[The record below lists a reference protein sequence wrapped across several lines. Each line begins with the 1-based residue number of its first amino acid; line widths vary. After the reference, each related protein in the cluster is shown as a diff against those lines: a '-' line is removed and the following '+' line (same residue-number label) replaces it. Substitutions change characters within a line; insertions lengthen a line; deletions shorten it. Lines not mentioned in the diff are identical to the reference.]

1 MRKSGII
8 FMLVLLVGS
17 LVIAGE
23 KPRLGVLRFSNNTH
37 AGWWRSGVGRD
48 LQDMLIN
55 ELVSMKA
62 FSVLER
68 KEIDAVLGEQNLG
81 ASGRID
87 AKTKAAMGKIKGAQY
102 LVAATVSSYEEGTSG
117 TGGGVSFK
125 GISVGGKK
133 KTAYLAVDLKIINTT
148 TGEITDAR
156 TVEATSKS
164 GGMSLGLHK
173 WGFGG
178 NLSKEKKTPAGK
190 AIRACIM
197 EIAEYLE
204 CSMISGQNAPCM
216 DEYNAKESKRREKTK
231 GAIDLD

>member
-1 MRKSGII
+1 MKKSWIVI
-8 FMLVLLVGS
+8 LLVFVVAS
-17 LVIAGE
+17 TVMAGD
-23 KPRLGVLRFSNNTH
+23 KPSLGVLRFSNNTS
-37 AGWWRSGVGRD
+37 AGWWGSGVGSD

-55 ELVSMKA
+55 ELVTMKV

-68 KEIDAVLGEQNLG
+68 KEIDAVLDEQNLG

-87 AKTKAAMGKIKGAQY
+87 ASTKAKMGKIKGAKY
-102 LVAATVSSYEEGTSG
+102 LVAATVSAFEEGTEGS
-117 TGGGVSFK
+117 GGGVSFK
-125 GISVGGKK
+125 GVSLGGNKK
-133 KTAYLAVDLKIINTT
+133 RAYIAIDLKVIDTT
-148 TGEITDAR
+148 TGEIVDAR

-164 GGMSLGLHK
+164 GGMNVGLYK

-190 AIRACIM
+190 AIRACVM
-197 EIAEYLE
+197 EIAEYLK
-204 CSMISGQNAPCM
+204 CSMIEGQNSPCM